1 VPLRFPR
8 PVVPAIAVGMSA
20 VWVMAGSA
28 PAFADQIRQQEWW
41 LGALNV
47 SQAWQA
53 SRGGGV
59 TVAVLSDGVD
69 AAQADLGHAVT
80 VGPDYTNSAETTAAF
95 TGLQG
100 TAIASLIAGRGH
112 GTGATSG
119 VIGVAP
125 KARIL
130 SVRVTLDPADT
141 ALDRAAVGAG
151 LPGAIAN
158 GIRYAVA
165 HHAKVIDL
173 PADPGEPNP
182 AQVAALPIPTF
193 PVRMTQA
200 PQVTGITAAAGGSS
214 AEKSAVAYAEHKGV
228 VLVAP
233 AGDNGAGTDA
243 VNYPAAYPGVIAVG
257 GFGQNFASSASSGHQ
272 SYVALTAPGA
282 DVTAADSTGGY
293 TSVTST
299 NAASALVSGI
309 AALIRSRYPSL
320 SAARVA
326 RTLIKTTVYRPAAAG
341 TAGLGTGTVDAGRA
355 LAAAAALAAPADAR
369 AGAGAAPLVQ
379 PPVPG
384 ITPVASDGLAPRI
397 LRAAIISAGVLILLI
412 LLILGYKATGRRRGR
427 KNKAA
432 SAEWARSTQNAY
444 SAYGAQDADQML
456 EFFAAPPTDPR
467 APAGPFPQFPAA
479 QPGPRAAASG
489 SVATATATA
498 TATAAAR
505 SGAGGASNG
514 APAGGGGTGAWVPLG
529 PASRAPSRQPRVSG
543 APPWEPAYEPD
554 SELPWASVPGPAT
567 AATATAGAA
576 PAAARPAAPA
586 TAASDSIWPSVT
598 SAPATAAPAGGSWAD
613 LAASSPAEERSPARM
628 SALATNGLPPAPA
641 SDARSGSHARHA
653 APAASAAPDTMS
665 APPDAAEAADTTSA
679 PAEAATSTGG
689 SRWDFPV
696 PPRSPS
702 GSAWELPD
710 SEPEDQAA
718 PDDLQWQHT
727 DSDAYRQPAPA
738 PEQWQPASGGAS
750 WPSTADVE
758 AQWQPPAAEAASA
771 SSGSHRMPAVG
782 SGQWPPAEEQ
792 WQPTGEQWQPAD
804 TGSQW
809 QPAADD
815 SYPGGDA
822 PWQPAAA
829 PETPWTPSTEESSR
843 WKASGQDSQWQPPA
857 AEPERQA
864 TAGSAPW
871 ESSTVEPVSWEPGA
885 SDSRVSEPPGSDPH
899 ASDTQGSDTQG
910 SDSQGSDP
918 QASDPR
924 WEPVTAE
931 SAWRQSSDS
940 GWESAGTQSRWDA
953 VVVPESEPAADEDEL
968 FAWRPSAQTESF
980 PAIGED

>member
-8 PVVPAIAVGMSA
+8 PVVPVIAVGMSA
-20 VWVMAGSA
+20 VWVLAGSA

-53 SRGGGV
+53 SRGGGI

-80 VGPDYTNSAETTAAF
+80 VGPDYTNSAETTATF

-112 GTGATSG
+112 GTGDTSG

-130 SVRVTLDPADT
+130 SVRVTLDPADH
-141 ALDRAAVGAG
+141 ALDSATVGAG

-173 PADPGEPNP
+173 PTDPGEPNP

-257 GFGQNFASSASSGHQ
+257 GFGQNFASVASSGRQ

-320 SAARVA
+320 SAAQVA
-326 RTLIKTTVYRPAAAG
+326 RTLIKTTVYQPTGAATG
-341 TAGLGTGTVDAGRA
+341 GRGTGTVDAGRA

-369 AGAGAAPLVQ
+369 AGAGAAPLVE
-379 PPVPG
+379 PTTPG

-397 LRAAIISAGVLILLI
+397 LRAAIISVGVLILLV
-412 LLILGYKATGRRRGR
+412 LLILGYKAAGRRRGR

-444 SAYGAQDADQML
+444 SAYGAQEADQML
-456 EFFAAPPTDPR
+456 EFFAAPSTNPR

-479 QPGPRAAASG
+479 QLSGTQAAASG
-489 SVATATATA
+489 SVATA
-498 TATAAAR
+498 AAR
-505 SGAGGASNG
+505 GSVAGASNG
-514 APAGGGGTGAWVPLG
+514 ASADGGTGAWVPLG

-567 AATATAGAA
+567 AAGAG
-576 PAAARPAAPA
+576 AARPAAPA
-586 TAASDSIWPSVT
+586 TVAASDSIWPSVT
-598 SAPATAAPAGGSWAD
+598 AAPATPAPAGESWAD
-613 LAASSPAEERSPARM
+613 LAAGSPAEDSSPAGT
-628 SALATNGLPPAPA
+628 SALATNGRAAAPA
-641 SDARSGSHARHA
+641 GRSRSGSHARHA
-653 APAASAAPDTMS
+653 APAASAAL
-665 APPDAAEAADTTSA
+665 DTTSA
-679 PAEAATSTGG
+679 PPDTPEAAEAGDAAAAPAGAAPDSADATASTGG
-689 SRWDFPV
+689 SRWDFPAT
-696 PPRSPS
+696 PRSPS

-718 PDDLQWQHT
+718 PDDLQWQHA

-738 PEQWQPASGGAS
+738 QEQWQPASGGAS
-750 WPSTADVE
+750 WQPAADAE
-758 AQWQPPAAEAASA
+758 AQWQPTDE
-771 SSGSHRMPAVG
+771 
-782 SGQWPPAEEQ
+782 QWQPTDEQ
-792 WQPTGEQWQPAD
+792 WQPTGEQRQPAD
-804 TGSQW
+804 EQRQPPDTGSHW
-809 QPAADD
+809 QPAASD
-815 SYPGGDA
+815 SSPGGDA

-829 PETPWTPSTEESSR
+829 PETPWTPPAEESSR

-857 AEPERQA
+857 EPQRQA
-864 TAGSAPW
+864 TSGSAPW
-871 ESSTVEPVSWEPGA
+871 ESSTAEPIPWEPA
-885 SDSRVSEPPGSDPH
+885 
-899 ASDTQGSDTQG
+899 ASDTQSSESPGSESSVSESLGSDTQASVSPGIESPG
-910 SDSQGSDP
+910 SDA
-918 QASDPR
+918 QAGDTR
-924 WEPVTAE
+924 WEAVTGE

-940 GWESAGTQSRWDA
+940 GWESAVTQSRWDA
-953 VVVPESEPAADEDEL
+953 VVPESEPAGDEDEL

>member
-8 PVVPAIAVGMSA
+8 PVVPVIAVGMSA
-20 VWVMAGSA
+20 VWIMAGSA

-69 AAQADLGHAVT
+69 TAQADLGRAVT
-80 VGPDYTNSAETTAAF
+80 VGPDYTSTAETTATF

-112 GTGATSG
+112 GAGDTSG

-125 KARIL
+125 KAHIL
-130 SVRVTLDPADT
+130 SVRVTLDPADP
-141 ALDRAAVGAG
+141 ALDSAAVGAG

-173 PADPGEPNP
+173 PTDPGEPNP

-193 PVRMTQA
+193 PVKMTQA

-233 AGDNGAGTDA
+233 AGDNGAGSDA

-257 GFGQNFASSASSGHQ
+257 GFGQNFANAASSSHQ
-272 SYVALTAPGA
+272 PYVALTAPGA

-293 TSVTST
+293 ASVTST

-326 RTLIKTTVYRPAAAG
+326 HTLIKTTVYRPAGAATSG
-341 TAGLGTGTVDAGRA
+341 RGTGTVDAGRA
-355 LAAAAALAAPADAR
+355 LAAAAALTAPADAR
-369 AGAGAAPLVQ
+369 AGAGAAPLAQ
-379 PPVPG
+379 PAAPG

-397 LRAAIISAGVLILLI
+397 LRAAIISAGVLILLV
-412 LLILGYKATGRRRGR
+412 LLILGYKAAGRRRGR

-444 SAYGAQDADQML
+444 SAYGAQEAEQML
-456 EFFAAPPTDPR
+456 EFFAAPSTDPR
-467 APAGPFPQFPAA
+467 TPAGPFPQFPAA
-479 QPGPRAAASG
+479 QLPGTQAAASG
-489 SVATATATA
+489 SVATA
-498 TATAAAR
+498 AAR
-505 SGAGGASNG
+505 GSAAGASNG
-514 APAGGGGTGAWVPLG
+514 TPAGGGADAWVPLG

-554 SELPWASVPGPAT
+554 SELPWASVPGPGAAT
-567 AATATAGAA
+567 GAAATAGTTAAH
-576 PAAARPAAPA
+576 PAAPA
-586 TAASDSIWPSVT
+586 TAAASDSIWPSAAT
-598 SAPATAAPAGGSWAD
+598 APATPVPAAGSWAD
-613 LAASSPAEERSPARM
+613 LAASSAAVDGPPAGLSP
-628 SALATNGLPPAPA
+628 LATNGLPPAPA
-641 SDARSGSHARHA
+641 ADARSGSHARHA
-653 APAASAAPDTMS
+653 APAASAAPDPMS
-665 APPDAAEAADTTSA
+665 VPPDAPEGEDATSDPADAAA
-679 PAEAATSTGG
+679 STGG
-689 SRWDFPV
+689 SRWDLPV
-696 PPRSPS
+696 APRSPS

-718 PDDLQWQHT
+718 PDDLQWQHA
-727 DSDAYRQPAPA
+727 DSDAYRQPAAA
-738 PEQWQPASGGAS
+738 PEPWQPASGSAS
-750 WPSTADVE
+750 WPPTPDVE
-758 AQWQPPAAEAASA
+758 AQWHPPAAAEAASA
-771 SSGSHRMPAVG
+771 SSGSHRMPTAD
-782 SGQWPPAEEQ
+782 SAQWQLAEEQWPPAGEQ
-792 WQPTGEQWQPAD
+792 WPPADEQWQPAD
-804 TGSQW
+804 TSSQW
-809 QPAADD
+809 QPAASD
-815 SYPGGDA
+815 SSGGGDA

-829 PETPWTPSTEESSR
+829 PETPWTPPAEESSR
-843 WKASGQDSQWQPPA
+843 WKASGQDSQWQAAA
-857 AEPERQA
+857 AEQKRPA
-864 TAGSAPW
+864 TSGAAPW
-871 ESSTVEPVSWEPGA
+871 ESSSVEPISWQPTATDTPA
-885 SDSRVSEPPGSDPH
+885 SESPGSDSPGD
-899 ASDTQGSDTQG
+899 DTQAGD
-910 SDSQGSDP
+910 
-918 QASDPR
+918 AR

-931 SAWRQSSDS
+931 SPWRQSSDS

-953 VVVPESEPAADEDEL
+953 VVVPESEPDADEDEL

>member
-8 PVVPAIAVGMSA
+8 PVVPVIAVGMSA

-80 VGPDYTNSAETTAAF
+80 VGPDYTSTAETSTKF

-112 GTGATSG
+112 GTGDDSG

-141 ALDRAAVGAG
+141 ALDSAAVGAG

-173 PADPGEPNP
+173 PTDPGEPDP
-182 AQVAALPIPTF
+182 ALVAALPIPTF
-193 PVRMTQA
+193 PVKMTQA

-320 SAARVA
+320 SAAQVA
-326 RTLIKTTVYRPAAAG
+326 HTLIKTTVYRPTAAA
-341 TAGLGTGTVDAGRA
+341 ASGLGTGTVDAGRA

-379 PPVPG
+379 PPAPG

-412 LLILGYKATGRRRGR
+412 LLILGYKAAGRRRGR
-427 KNKAA
+427 KHKAA

-444 SAYGAQDADQML
+444 SAYGAKEADQML
-456 EFFAAPPTDPR
+456 EFFAAPSTDPR
-467 APAGPFPQFPAA
+467 APAEPFPQFPAA
-479 QPGPRAAASG
+479 QPPGAQAAASG

-498 TATAAAR
+498 TAR
-505 SGAGGASNG
+505 GGAAGATNG
-514 APAGGGGTGAWVPLG
+514 APAGGETGAWVPLG

-567 AATATAGAA
+567 ATAPSAAAGAS
-576 PAAARPAAPA
+576 AARPAVSA

-598 SAPATAAPAGGSWAD
+598 SAPATSAPAGGSWAD
-613 LAASSPAEERSPARM
+613 LAASSPAAESAPARM
-628 SALATNGLPPAPA
+628 SALATNGLPSAPA
-641 SDARSGSHARHA
+641 SAARSGSHARHA
-653 APAASAAPDTMS
+653 APAASAAPDAMS
-665 APPDAAEAADTTSA
+665 APPDAMSAPPDAPDATSALAGATSA
-679 PAEAATSTGG
+679 PADAATSTGG

-696 PPRSPS
+696 TPRSPS

-718 PDDLQWQHT
+718 PDDLQWQHA

-738 PEQWQPASGGAS
+738 QEQWQPASGGAS

-758 AQWQPPAAEAASA
+758 AQWLPPAAAEAASG
-771 SSGSHRMPAVG
+771 SSGSHRMPTAD
-782 SGQWPPAEEQ
+782 SAQWPPAEEQ
-792 WQPTGEQWQPAD
+792 RQPADEQWQSAD

-809 QPAADD
+809 QPAAND

-829 PETPWTPSTEESSR
+829 PETPWTPPAEESSR

-857 AEPERQA
+857 AEPKRQA
-864 TAGSAPW
+864 TTGSAPW
-871 ESSTVEPVSWEPGA
+871 ESSTVEPVSWEPAA
-885 SDSRVSEPPGSDPH
+885 SDTRVGEAPASESPVSDTQ
-899 ASDTQGSDTQG
+899 ASDTQAGDT
-910 SDSQGSDP
+910 
-918 QASDPR
+918 R
-924 WEPVTAE
+924 WEPAIAE
-931 SAWRQSSDS
+931 SAWRQSSGS

-953 VVVPESEPAADEDEL
+953 VVSESEPTADEDQV
-968 FAWRPSAQTESF
+968 FAWRPSDQTESF